1 MAIMIP
7 NVPFKFDAASLEGE
21 IFNSF
26 AGHLDAVQGE
36 TPYYVFHSYKMGG
49 VCPIGEVDFVIYHRQ
64 KGILCVEAKAGQVIF
79 EDRVWKYGKGVKIHG
94 GAGPYRQAEEEKWS
108 LMRIIDEKIPD
119 LSSHFFIGSC
129 VLFQSLSID
138 RFRQINLDTSVN
150 AEGLFG
156 PENNR
161 AVTLTKECLY
171 DPSKYIGEM
180 MDRGMHAFY
189 KQFRKQHTP
198 LTVDEERKLFGL
210 VLCPKFSVFISKEE
224 ESDDLQD
231 LAYLRYTD
239 EQCKILGFLE
249 QQNIVAIN
257 GRAGTGKTVVA
268 LERAKMM
275 AKQGNKVLFL
285 CYNRNLKEYLS
296 KKNGG
301 LGIDFMTLDELAL
314 KYNATKDGL
323 ADKLI
328 SIGDADE
335 FGYRHVVVDEGQDF
349 VYEGEECDVLSAIQM
364 LVTPNGPDSEGS
376 FYVFYDKLQLIQGG
390 KRLKELELPPFISE
404 ADHITLHRNCRNT
417 LEIAKTS
424 LRPWNLEP
432 TMFGGSNVIPGLQS
446 LKPEMKFLTSGKSLE
461 TVLAEEMSADKDLY
475 PLNKTVIISCGKVLD
490 NGSGNM
496 SAVIGNYDAETQT
509 YKISHNGQKLK
520 CGCYTARRFK
530 GLEAEK
536 VILIDF
542 KPEMFADDSAGDARL
557 FYVAATRARKK
568 LVAINTMSAD
578 KCRAALKL
586 RGKTEPP
593 NDRQAMK
600 FLAREMK
607 MECFFV

>member
-7 NVPFKFDAASLEGE
+7 NVPFKFDPASLEGD

-26 AGHLDAVQGE
+26 AERLEAAHGE
-36 TPYYVFHSYKMGG
+36 PPYYVFHSYKMGG

-79 EDRVWKYGKGVKIHG
+79 ENRVWKYGNGAEIHG
-94 GAGPYRQAEEEKWS
+94 GEGPYRQAEDAKWS
-108 LMRIIDEKIPD
+108 LKRIIDENIPG
-119 LSSHFFIGSC
+119 LSDHFFIGSC
-129 VLFQSLSID
+129 VLFSSLNAD
-138 RFRQINLDTSVN
+138 KFRQIVLDKSVN
-150 AEGLFG
+150 VEGLFG

-180 MDRGMHAFY
+180 MDRGMHAFH
-189 KQFRKQHTP
+189 KRHTP
-198 LTVDEERKLFGL
+198 LTSDEERKLFGR
-210 VLCPKFSVFISKEE
+210 VLCPHFSVFMSKEE

-249 QQNIVAIN
+249 QQNVMAIN

-268 LERAKMM
+268 IERAKMM
-275 AKQGNKVLFL
+275 AKKGNKVLFL
-285 CYNRNLKEYLS
+285 CYNRNLKEHLS
-296 KKNGG
+296 KRNSG
-301 LGIDFMTLDELAL
+301 LGIDFMTLDELAS
-314 KYNATKDGL
+314 KYDVLKDGL

-328 SIGDADE
+328 SIGDTDR

-349 VYEGEECDVLSAIQM
+349 VYEGKECDILSAIQM
-364 LVTPNGPDSEGS
+364 LVTPDCPNSEGS

-390 KRLKELELPPFISE
+390 KRLKELEMPLFISE

-446 LKPEMKFLTSGKSLE
+446 VKPAMKFLTTGKSFGD
-461 TVLAEEMSADKDLY
+461 VLAEEISVDTTVY
-475 PLNKTVIISCGKVLD
+475 PLDKTVIITCGKVLD
-490 NGSGNM
+490 MGSGNV
-496 SAVIGNYDAETQT
+496 SAVIEGYDAGEQT
-509 YKISHNGQKLK
+509 YKTSHNGQKMK
-520 CGCYTARRFK
+520 CGCYTSRRFK

-542 KPEMFADDSAGDARL
+542 KPEMFADDSSGDARL

-607 MECFFV
+607 MECYFV

>member
-1 MAIMIP
+1 MAIMVP
-7 NVPFKFDAASLEGE
+7 NVPFKFDPASLEGE

-26 AGHLDAVQGE
+26 AERLDAAHGE

-49 VCPIGEVDFVIYHRQ
+49 VSPIGEVDFVIYHRQ
-64 KGILCVEAKAGQVIF
+64 KGILCVEAKAGQVKF
-79 EDRVWKYGKGVKIHG
+79 EDRVWKYGNGAEIHG
-94 GAGPYRQAEEEKWS
+94 GAGPYRQAEDAKWS
-108 LMRIIDEKIPD
+108 LKRIIDENIPG
-119 LSSHFFIGSC
+119 LSTHFFIGSC
-129 VLFQSLSID
+129 VLFQSLSD
-138 RFRQINLDTSVN
+138 DKFRQIGADKSVN

-180 MDRGMHAFY
+180 MDRGMHAFH
-189 KQFRKQHTP
+189 KQHTP
-198 LTVDEERKLFGL
+198 LTADEERKLFGR
-210 VLCPKFSVFISKEE
+210 VLCPKFSVFMSKDD
-224 ESDDLQD
+224 ESNDLQD
-231 LAYLRYTD
+231 LVYLRYTD

-249 QQNIVAIN
+249 QQNVMAIN

-296 KKNGG
+296 KKNSG
-301 LGIDFMTLDELAL
+301 LGIDFMTLDELAN

-328 SIGDADE
+328 SLGDSDS

-349 VYEGEECDVLSAIQM
+349 VYEGKECDVLSAIQM
-364 LVTPNGPDSEGS
+364 LVTPNGSDSEGS

-432 TMFGGSNVIPGLQS
+432 TMFSGSNVIPGLQP
-446 LKPEMKFLTSGKSLE
+446 LKPAMKFLTSGKSLE
-461 TVLAEEMSADKDLY
+461 AILAEEMSVDADVY
-475 PLNKTVIISCGKVLD
+475 PLNKTVIITCGKVLD

-496 SAVIGNYDAETQT
+496 SSVIGNYDADKQT
-509 YKISHNGQKLK
+509 YTISHKGQKLK

-542 KPEMFADDSAGDARL
+542 KPEMFADDSSGDARL

-586 RGKTEPP
+586 RGRTEPP
-593 NDRQAMK
+593 NDKQAMK

-607 MECFFV
+607 MECLFV